1 VRRQGSLCNG
11 MAQNIQELVIITWL
25 RSVSQSVPKSVCVC
39 VCVCV
44 CGCGSLSLW
53 LLPSM
58 FCSGNPA
65 AAQVAVTT
73 FWPIYWLG
81 AGQGRLDETSS
92 RTSRNTIQYQTYRRE
107 VQYLLGKHLAGLKGG
122 GGEVGRWGGYDCKIF
137 MIHSCRRQSEWLQ

>member
-1 VRRQGSLCNG
+1 MRRQGSLCNG
-11 MAQNIQELVIITWL
+11 MAQNIQELVVITWL
-25 RSVSQSVPKSVCVC
+25 RPVSQSVPKSVC

-81 AGQGRLDETSS
+81 AGQGRPDETSS
-92 RTSRNTIQYQTYRRE
+92 RTSRNTIQYQAYRRE
-107 VQYLLGKHLAGLKGG
+107 VLAGEPSGG
-122 GGEVGRWGGYDCKIF
+122 LEGRRCGGAEVRRWGGYDCKIF